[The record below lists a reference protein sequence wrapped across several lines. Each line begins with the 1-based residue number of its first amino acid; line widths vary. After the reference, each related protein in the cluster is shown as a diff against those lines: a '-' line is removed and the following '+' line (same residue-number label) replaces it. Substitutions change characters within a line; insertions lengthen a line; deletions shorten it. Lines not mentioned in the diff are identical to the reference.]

1 MTIEQYLNHYKAFH
15 DEFFPYV
22 GIKDKRNKLFDETV
36 EFQNAVMQVERSM
49 ATKEAT
55 IDEAVDVMNTA
66 IAYLVSEGI
75 ENPLIEGIKKL
86 ERTAEKYRC
95 RNGL

>member
-1 MTIEQYLNHYKAFH
+1 MTIEQYLTHYKAFH
-15 DEFFPYV
+15 DEFFPLA
-22 GIKDKRNKLFDETV
+22 GILEKRDKLYSETIELQCALGTERIIDET
-36 EFQNAVMQVERSM
+36 
-49 ATKEAT
+49 
-55 IDEAVDVMNTA
+55 IDVMNTA